1 MIVEKGR
8 TKFIAIKLYKYYNSI
23 GLIGG
28 KIMPSLVMYLAIAKK
43 YMEKHPEENEEE
55 FIEGILAPDR
65 KRNLRVEK
73 DRLHYGESSHRPD
86 LNRYCQDEG
95 LESSYNRGYFLN
107 LLTDYLFYNRYLQE
121 YSADIFY
128 DFKRMNKR
136 IEDKYDVHV
145 PEGLESRVRYKDGD
159 LKSVDEESVYKF
171 IDTVGSLDL
180 EQYREH
186 TDKQDEKHKL
196 KMIGLKAGLLFK
208 QNVVSP
214 NSPLNQL
221 NEAYFYGFENNYGV
235 LIQRIIG
242 YAETDGARKGLY
254 QVSPVGIA
262 VKPSKIMEL
271 KGTDIATIRER
282 LLPDEREFVF
292 KACEEGLGKSI
303 RKDIGFNFQEM
314 SKEDI
319 KVLLKTIK
327 DLPERTPKK
336 EVTDRGL
343 NSDLMKEDD
352 IEIE

>member
-1 MIVEKGR
+1 
-8 TKFIAIKLYKYYNSI
+8 
-23 GLIGG
+23 
-28 KIMPSLVMYLAIAKK
+28 MPSLVMYLAIAKK

-65 KRNLRVEK
+65 KRNLRAEK

-86 LNRYCQDEG
+86 LNRYCQEEG

-145 PEGLESRVRYKDGD
+145 PEGLESRMHYEDGE
-159 LKSVDEESVYKF
+159 LKSVNEESVYKF

-186 TDKQDEKHKL
+186 TNEQDKEHQL
-196 KMIGLKAGLLFK
+196 KFIGLKEGLLYK
-208 QNVVSP
+208 QNRP
-214 NSPLNQL
+214 TAL
-221 NEAYFYGFENNYGV
+221 NEHDEVYFYGYENKYGV
-235 LIQRIIG
+235 LIQRVIG
-242 YAETDGARKGLY
+242 YAETDGAREGLY

-271 KGTDIATIRER
+271 RGNDIATIRER
-282 LLPDEREFVF
+282 LLPDEREYVF
-292 KACEEGLGKSI
+292 KECEKGLGKSI

-314 SKEDI
+314 SKDDI
-319 KVLLKTIK
+319 KSLLKTIK
-327 DLPERTPKK
+327 SLPERTPQK
-336 EVTDRGL
+336 EVTKRGL
-343 NSDLMKEDD
+343 NMDYMVEED